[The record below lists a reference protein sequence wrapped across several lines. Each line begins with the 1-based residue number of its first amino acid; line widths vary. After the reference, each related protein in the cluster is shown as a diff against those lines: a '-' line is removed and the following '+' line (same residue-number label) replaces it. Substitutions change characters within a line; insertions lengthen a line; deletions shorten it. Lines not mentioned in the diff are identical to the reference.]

1 MSSITGLAAIAAL
14 NAFENE
20 MLNVSELVKETNY
33 DAKIL
38 HIESKCFS
46 TSDCNKFANNILDTK
61 IKNKKLINESFVS

>member
-38 HIESKCFS
+38 YIESK
-46 TSDCNKFANNILDTK
+46 
-61 IKNKKLINESFVS
+61 